1 MSERAEPIRIGA
13 LATAAGVSPDTLRYY
28 ERRGLLRPSRRT
40 QAGYRLYDES
50 AVERVRLIRNGLE
63 VGLSLRDLAAVLGER
78 DEGGAPCRKV
88 RALVADQLDRVERR
102 LAELAEHR
110 DSLVGLLADW
120 DRRLDGAPP
129 GRRVGLLGSVTGR
142 AASGRG
148 VARG

>member
-1 MSERAEPIRIGA
+1 MSERAELIRIGA
-13 LATAAGVSPDTLRYY
+13 LATAAGVSPDTLRHY

-63 VGLSLRDLAAVLGER
+63 LGLSLRELAAVLGER
-78 DEGGAPCRKV
+78 DKGGAPCRKV
-88 RALVADQLDRVERR
+88 RALVAVQLDRVERR

-120 DRRLDGAPP
+120 DRRLDGIPP
-129 GRRVGLLGSVTGR
+129 GRRAGLLGAVPRRPTS
-142 AASGRG
+142 SRG
-148 VARG
+148 LTRG